1 MAYVLD
7 QSDWKLISA
16 LRHDGR
22 GSITELAK
30 QTSLARSTIQLRL
43 SRLEAQ
49 GVITGYGPDLAP
61 AKAGYGV
68 TAYTTLSIV
77 QGSHDRVVTNLEA
90 IAEVLEVH
98 VVTGEGDLLC
108 RIAAKSNDHLHYLLQ
123 SIVAMPEVGRADSQ
137 LALSSPVVRT
147 IADLGAKQQ
156 DLK

>member
-16 LRHDGR
+16 LRRDGR
-22 GSITELAK
+22 ASITELAK

-43 SRLEAQ
+43 SRLDAQ

-61 AKAGYGV
+61 ARAGYGV

-108 RIAAKSNDHLHYLLQ
+108 RIAAKSNDHLHELLQ

-137 LALSSPVVRT
+137 LALSSPVIRT
-147 IADLGAKQQ
+147 IADLGAVQQ
-156 DLK
+156 DPK

>member
-7 QSDWKLISA
+7 QSDWRLISA

-22 GSITELAK
+22 ASITELAK
-30 QTSLARSTIQLRL
+30 QTSLARSTVQLRI
-43 SRLEAQ
+43 SRLESE
-49 GVITGYGPDLAP
+49 GVVTGYGPDLAP
-61 AKAGYGV
+61 APAGYVV

-77 QGSHDRVVTNLEA
+77 QGSHDKVVKNLAA

-108 RIAAKSNDHLHYLLQ
+108 RIAAKSNDHLHDLLQ
-123 SIVAMPEVGRADSQ
+123 TIVAMPEVGRADSQ

-147 IADLGAKQQ
+147 VADLGSAQH
-156 DLK
+156 DPN